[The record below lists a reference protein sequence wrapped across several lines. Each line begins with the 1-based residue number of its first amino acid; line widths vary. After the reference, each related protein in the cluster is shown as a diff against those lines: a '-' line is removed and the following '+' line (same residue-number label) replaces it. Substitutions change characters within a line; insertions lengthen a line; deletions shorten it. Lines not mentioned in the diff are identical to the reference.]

1 MIYFLNASGGL
12 AHCLPESVYQGS
24 AEGNTLFLVA
34 PVAAS
39 AEVYAAFCL
48 PDGSVTPRYRLEY
61 AGSLS
66 GYAGETGQAVCGWS
80 LSLPASVTVQYGTV
94 RVQFYIFA
102 EGKKQAASAAA
113 QFTVERGVESELPS
127 APDEDTY
134 ENISAALAALR
145 ADLINGYYPARAS
158 VAWNDGHVYGANEL
172 VFYPDTGKY
181 GAILR
186 SKVQNNVQKPYTDGA
201 LNADFWEIVVH
212 FDTIAE
218 EYFDELSEI
227 LSQGSAA
234 VAAETE
240 KAQAAQ
246 KAAENAKT
254 AAETAA
260 SEAETAKNNAEDAA
274 AQAGTSASAAQGS
287 AGAAASSASLAEES
301 ATRAAQAET
310 AAENAAQTAQAQAGA
325 AAGSAQTA
333 GEHAQDAEEFAEL
346 AQRYA
351 EIGIQPNTDY
361 SSLDELPRP
370 GSTKFIYMIPN
381 SNTESVDSYS
391 EYLWVPDKSDYEFI
405 GSTKI
410 DLTDYAKQNGTYS
423 DLTAGKAVRLSQ
435 SVKFQATNSAGGQLG
450 WFKLATVSGAKLAAI
465 NGNSSYSATL
475 LINGIN
481 EPALSFGGIVEI
493 DCRIESSQIV
503 TDSNRVQPKILC
515 GGLREEYICAVPNT
529 ETNELDVYFLINSS
543 YAGYSV
549 TVIDE
554 GYTRLMQPS
563 ETAITLAGTF
573 YNAEAPSGAV
583 YAVNVNSAATAEML
597 SSTQLQ
603 SADDLN
609 NLYGSEYYG
618 KNFWWAGNGY
628 PINAPYNSGGY
639 LQVNNI
645 AGYTLQA
652 AYIFSVKSD
661 NNIPTEYQRV
671 KGQNGVWSEWEEI
684 ATSEG
689 TYPNLTAGAADR
701 LSRRLYIGVGTGT
714 SGWYKVGSLKVS
726 DILSQSS
733 ATNTT
738 SSFSMLFLVTGLNAN
753 GINQTGVA
761 HSGVFELE
769 CRMITGAF
777 ADGYTNIKI
786 LAGDIRA
793 EDYCYAMDTA
803 GSEITLYCNLGGTY
817 MATDFCILSEQ
828 YGSYATK
835 AFTFDGTF
843 ESAEMPSGGT
853 VGINVS
859 RAAYDAAGND
869 ISETYAKQSGTYPD
883 MTAGKA
889 GKAEGDVRG
898 TAIAE
903 NYVKVSSS
911 RGTVSFFL
919 GNIAV
924 NVTLSVSNLT
934 VDSLS
939 VGDCVLANVTVLGT
953 EYVVLLKMMSVS
965 SESSGMGK
973 VCAFGVTSS
982 FNSSGTYSDL
992 TAGDAQKI
1000 NGLEIAKDESGVLKI
1015 GNTVIPQKIN
1025 ILKQAIYCVTG
1036 NNFAI
1041 PDSETGEYFSEML
1054 EEGNTY
1060 EVQWARLNDSN
1071 EPIETF
1077 CQVASVDTSKG
1088 YIILTMHN
1096 IGLYV
1101 SDNQPEMQLQACRVI
1116 YFSNGSQQ
1124 VQLSPIHYYVAD
1136 NIAGGLQY
1144 HKSAVLKINKIVG

>member
-1 MIYFLNASGGL
+1 MKEVQDRVVQFSNRYKLTNAETGEELGTFDFEEETGTVQQVGTEINKALFDSIATDLAARVVSNGGELSKTIVTFPDVSGTAANVASGDT
-12 AHCLPESVYQGS
+12 S
-24 AEGNTLFLVA
+24 ATLWGKVKNWF
-34 PVAAS
+34 S
-39 AEVYAAFCL
+39 
-48 PDGSVTPRYRLEY
+48 RL
-61 AGSLS
+61 
-66 GYAGETGQAVCGWS
+66 
-80 LSLPASVTVQYGTV
+80 
-94 RVQFYIFA
+94 
-102 EGKKQAASAAA
+102 K
-113 QFTVERGVESELPS
+113 
-127 APDEDTY
+127 
-134 ENISAALAALR
+134 ALAFK
-145 ADLINGYYPARAS
+145 DKISN
-158 VAWNDGHVYGANEL
+158 
-172 VFYPDTGKY
+172 
-181 GAILR
+181 
-186 SKVQNNVQKPYTDGA
+186 TD
-201 LNADFWEIVVH
+201 V
-212 FDTIAE
+212 
-218 EYFDELSEI
+218 
-227 LSQGSAA
+227 
-234 VAAETE
+234 
-240 KAQAAQ
+240 
-246 KAAENAKT
+246 
-254 AAETAA
+254 
-260 SEAETAKNNAEDAA
+260 
-274 AQAGTSASAAQGS
+274 
-287 AGAAASSASLAEES
+287 
-301 ATRAAQAET
+301 
-310 AAENAAQTAQAQAGA
+310 AENAAIAQSKVNGLESALAGKQPTITGA
-325 AAGSAQTA
+325 ATSITNNNLTASRVVVSDESGKIDVSAVTATELNYISGADRNIQNQIEDIKDGTTPPVQATRAQQDGDGANIVQT
-333 GEHAQDAEEFAEL
+333 
-346 AQRYA
+346 YA
-351 EIGIQPNTDY
+351 KKNG
-361 SSLDELPRP
+361 
-370 GSTKFIYMIPN
+370 
-381 SNTESVDSYS
+381 SYS
-391 EYLWVPDKSDYEFI
+391 E
-405 GSTKI
+405 
-410 DLTDYAKQNGTYS
+410 
-423 DLTAGKAVRLSQ
+423 LTAGKAVRLSQ
-435 SVKFQATNSAGGQLG
+435 SVKMQATNSAGGQLG

-583 YAVNVNSAATAEML
+583 YAVNVNSAAYDADGNDIAE
-597 SSTQLQ
+597 TY
-603 SADDLN
+603 AN
-609 NLYGSEYYG
+609 
-618 KNFWWAGNGY
+618 
-628 PINAPYNSGGY
+628 
-639 LQVNNI
+639 
-645 AGYTLQA
+645 
-652 AYIFSVKSD
+652 
-661 NNIPTEYQRV
+661 
-671 KGQNGVWSEWEEI
+671 QN
-684 ATSEG
+684 G

-714 SGWYKVGSLKVS
+714 RGWYKVGSLKVS

-733 ATNTT
+733 ATLTT

-828 YGSYATK
+828 YAIFATK

-869 ISETYAKQSGTYPD
+869 ISETYAKQIGTYPSMTVGNAGRAEGDAVGNDIQTTYATKTEVNAKYTKPATGIPESDLSEGVQDKLNSGGGIDNAVTYTEQTLTDEQQAQARENIRAAGTRGTYPD
-883 MTAGKA
+883 LTAGKA

-924 NVTLSVSNLT
+924 NVMLSVSNLT

-939 VGDCVLANVTVLGT
+939 VGDCVLANVTVMGT
-953 EYVVLLKMMSVS
+953 EYVMLLKMMSVS
-965 SESSGMGK
+965 SESSGWGR

-982 FNSSGTYSDL
+982 FISYEHHIQIKYDSGEKAIFSFTL
-992 TAGDAQKI
+992 T
-1000 NGLEIAKDESGVLKI
+1000 NNVLDKYTSI
-1015 GNTVIPQKIN
+1015 SNLITA
-1025 ILKQAIYCVTG
+1025 LK
-1036 NNFAI
+1036 
-1041 PDSETGEYFSEML
+1041 
-1054 EEGNTY
+1054 
-1060 EVQWARLNDSN
+1060 NDGYVS
-1071 EPIETF
+1071 T
-1077 CQVASVDTSKG
+1077 DTSLHATG
-1088 YIILTMHN
+1088 QLYNSLDQTTYLIIGVYVDQDDDLSFSTISSSVGN
-1096 IGLYV
+1096 I
-1101 SDNQPEMQLQACRVI
+1101 EET
-1116 YFSNGSQQ
+1116 
-1124 VQLSPIHYYVAD
+1124 
-1136 NIAGGLQY
+1136 
-1144 HKSAVLKINKIVG
+1144 KIVNEENATVRDFVTTV